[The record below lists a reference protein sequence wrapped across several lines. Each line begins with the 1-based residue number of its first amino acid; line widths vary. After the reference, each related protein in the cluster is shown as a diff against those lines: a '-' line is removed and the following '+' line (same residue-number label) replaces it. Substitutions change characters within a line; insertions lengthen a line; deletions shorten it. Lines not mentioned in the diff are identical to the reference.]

1 MAKPNNS
8 VIEVFGDDARSI
20 INCISEELEKEKVA
34 EYTKIVNI
42 GGESLHIRI
51 DLIRITSRYS
61 DNLYCIKKIIKKILR
76 DWKLKGVPIIS
87 INTNVD

>member
-42 GGESLHIRI
+42 GGESL
-51 DLIRITSRYS
+51 
-61 DNLYCIKKIIKKILR
+61 LR
-76 DWKLKGVPIIS
+76 DHPRIS
-87 INTNVD
+87 RGSWR